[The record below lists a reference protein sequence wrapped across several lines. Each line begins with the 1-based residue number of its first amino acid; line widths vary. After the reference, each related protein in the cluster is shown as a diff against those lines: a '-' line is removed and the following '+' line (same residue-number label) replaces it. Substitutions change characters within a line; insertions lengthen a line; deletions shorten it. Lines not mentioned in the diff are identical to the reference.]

1 MILLFLY
8 GSDTLILCIDA
19 SSFHCLIVCTLWWL
33 QESETGRC
41 CAQLVK
47 PVNYVPAENEGRTD
61 SQATS

>member
-47 PVNYVPAENEGRTD
+47 PVNYGEISSRILLLH
-61 SQATS
+61 SF